1 MTTATTNK
9 LTVNYGTGVTSC
21 LSVRFSEACEYRRKH
36 GVWPD
41 EIDSSQQFTWYHNDG
56 DGDLSPIFLGEYRK
70 PDDMIESSFH
80 HMWQFNWY
88 DEIDVHSNSNLAV
101 HGICIPSYG
110 LKVRA
115 HSLHPF
121 VIGRTYVLYRGN
133 DKAKEI
139 DPTPYEA
146 MEEMARQSGS
156 TKFFLQTDD
165 EDFYQF
171 FTARFPDTTSLATLP
186 RIKSNHDRYVM
197 PVHKKKD
204 FAFEFNAALMAAVYA
219 NGLITTT
226 GNTGLWA
233 VLYRGRLHNTLQYHG
248 KYQTWRRLG

>member
-1 MTTATTNK
+1 MTTATK
-9 LTVNYGTGVTSC
+9 LVIDYGTGLTSC
-21 LSVRFSEACEYRRKH
+21 LSVRLSEVCEYRRKH

-41 EIDSSQQFTWYHNDG
+41 EVDSSAQFWWYRNDG
-56 DGDLSPIFLGEYRK
+56 DGDLSGIFLGEYTK

-88 DEIDVHSNSNLAV
+88 DEIDVYSNGDLAV
-101 HGICIPSYG
+101 NKICHPSDG
-110 LKVRA
+110 LTARA
-115 HSLHPF
+115 SSLKALI
-121 VIGRTYVLYRGN
+121 IGRTYVLYRGN

-139 DPTPYEA
+139 PPTPYEA

-156 TKFFLQTDD
+156 EKFFIQTDD

-171 FTARFPDTTSLATLP
+171 FIARFPDTITLGTLP
-186 RIKSNHDRYVM
+186 RINSNHDRYVM
-197 PVHKKKD
+197 PVQKKKD
-204 FAFEFNAALMAAVYA
+204 FAFEFNASLMASVFA

-233 VLYRGRLHNTLQYHG
+233 VLYRGHLHNTFQYHG
-248 KYQTWRRLG
+248 RHQTWRRLG